1 METKMIYV
9 VSYNDVDDMESLTK
23 EEFIKLAEE
32 NNGCYTVD
40 EFIDALNND
49 EVDVYNVHIRRY

>member
-1 METKMIYV
+1 MIYV

-49 EVDVYNVHIRRY
+49 EVDVYNVHIKRY